1 MKLHEIVGKAAIYSP
16 NNRGSNSTLSAN
28 KCSHLSVG
36 RQRRYAEGTH
46 EKKILFP

>member
-1 MKLHEIVGKAAIYSP
+1 MKLWERQQYIHTIIEGQI
-16 NNRGSNSTLSAN
+16 LLCFSAN